1 MNHWLKLHWRNC
13 IGSLHDLADRP
24 LATLLTAAVIG
35 IALAMPASLNLLVKN
50 GSNLAGNWDDA
61 RDFSVYLKVD
71 TELSQAQQLVKQIEQ
86 LAGVQQVSLT
96 SADAALVDFRESS
109 GLGDV
114 LEELEG
120 NPLPHTLG
128 VRPTED
134 ISVADLDALG
144 RQLEELETVELV
156 QIDTEWVQ
164 RLNAILDFLRR
175 VVVLASALL
184 VAGVLIIVGNTIRLD
199 IQSRR
204 DEIEVLKLV
213 GASDGFVRRPFLY
226 IGLWYGIF
234 GGLVAML
241 VLLLGSWL
249 LAAPLET
256 LVGLYTS
263 EIDLL
268 GLDLATMGLVLAGG
282 VLSGWGGAWTAVARH
297 LSAIQPS

>member
-268 GLDLATMGLVLAGG
+268 GLDLDTMGLVLAGG

>member
-1 MNHWLKLHWRNC
+1 MKHWLKLHWRNC
-13 IGSLHDLADRP
+13 TGSLRDLAERP

-35 IALAMPASLNLLVKN
+35 IALAMPAALNLLVKN
-50 GSNLAGNWDDA
+50 GSNLAGSWDDA
-61 RDFSVYLKVD
+61 RDFSVYLKID
-71 TELSQAQQLVKQIEQ
+71 TELSKAQQLVDQIEA
-86 LAGVQQVSLT
+86 LAGVEQVSLT
-96 SADAALVDFRESS
+96 SADAALADFRASS
-109 GLGDV
+109 GLGEV

-128 VRPTED
+128 VRPIED
-134 ISVADLDALG
+134 ISVAELDALG
-144 RQLEELETVELV
+144 QQLAQLDAVELV

-175 VVVLASALL
+175 VVLLASTLL
-184 VAGVLIIVGNTIRLD
+184 VIGVLIIVGNTIRLD

-226 IGLWYGIF
+226 VGLWYGIL
-234 GGLVAML
+234 GGLLAML

-256 LVGLYTS
+256 LVGLYAS
-263 EIDLL
+263 EANLL
-268 GLDLATMGLVLAGG
+268 GMDWATVGWVLAGG